1 MRAFLI
7 KSGEVIKINYNR
19 AFITWFFKLRITTN
33 IMSVGDFS
41 PFLTYFP
48 HFGHLCEGCI
58 F

>member
-1 MRAFLI
+1 MIAFLI

-19 AFITWFFKLRITTN
+19 AFMTLYFKLTITTN
-33 IMSVGDFS
+33 IMSLGDFS

-48 HFGHLCEGCI
+48 HFWHLCEGFI

>member
-7 KSGEVIKINYNR
+7 KTGEIIKINYNR
-19 AFITWFFKLRITTN
+19 AFITLYFKLTITTN
-33 IMSVGDFS
+33 IMYVGDFS

-48 HFGHLCEGCI
+48 HFGHLCEGFI

>member
-1 MRAFLI
+1 MIAFLI

-19 AFITWFFKLRITTN
+19 AFITFSFKLTITTN

-41 PFLTYFP
+41 PFITYFP